1 MNLKDRITEEF
12 EKRKN
17 GLLIFA
23 LLLGVAFFVN
33 RDVEIKGLYMDD
45 LYLWSCYGEQSFSEY
60 VFPMG
65 STRFRFLYYLISW
78 LEFMV
83 IGNHVTWVVPINIV
97 LNALI
102 AYSIC
107 RIAFRMSGR
116 QFVSI
121 AAAVAYLMSRMAY
134 YQIGQL
140 YGVMESMGL
149 WAAIGILWFLYRY
162 VNERDTKSYL
172 AANLLF
178 FSASFIHERY
188 MALFPLLLLALLLG
202 APAASERESGEET
215 EGRKSRRK
223 KQPEKCSVSK
233 WLLLLLSAAT
243 AAAILLIRLAFIGT
257 LSPAGTG
264 GTNVEDTFSVAE
276 AVEHAWQQVGFVFGV
291 GTGPD
296 YLCGMTYEDS
306 PEGIRNLILACWV
319 VLGIMVAVFLVRWL
333 LDGERRLFHLKN
345 VLLFLGFFALCIG
358 ASSVTIRVEM
368 RWVYVVYAAA
378 LLFLAYMS
386 AYVGKAGLL
395 VFVYL
400 ILLCPVESFYRDS
413 WEVLHLW
420 PNQLRYNSLA
430 EETFGKYGEDIFEK
444 DIYIIGNSYEMSD
457 FTAETF
463 FKVYAEDRDT
473 KDLQV
478 HFIDSDF
485 DLKEITDDMV
495 ILREDPDNN
504 AYQDVTAFVKD
515 NRFRLAYGSYEDGW
529 IDEHAKIVFQA
540 EKEGK
545 VTLSCYYPGTIT
557 GNEICRIT
565 MNGQQLPDLV
575 FTDNSM
581 EYELPSAPY
590 QRISLEFSC
599 NFYVKDAKEKR
610 GEENLA
616 MVVTIENR

>member
-172 AANLLF
+172 AANLLL

-345 VLLFLGFFALCIG
+345 VLLFLGFLHY
-358 ASSVTIRVEM
+358 ASVLPVSRSGWRCAGFTWCM
-368 RWVYVVYAAA
+368 
-378 LLFLAYMS
+378 LLPCCFWHTCQRMW
-386 AYVGKAGLL
+386 GRQG
-395 VFVYL
+395 FWYL
-400 ILLCPVESFYRDS
+400 SI
-413 WEVLHLW
+413 
-420 PNQLRYNSLA
+420 
-430 EETFGKYGEDIFEK
+430 
-444 DIYIIGNSYEMSD
+444 
-457 FTAETF
+457 
-463 FKVYAEDRDT
+463 
-473 KDLQV
+473 
-478 HFIDSDF
+478 
-485 DLKEITDDMV
+485 
-495 ILREDPDNN
+495 
-504 AYQDVTAFVKD
+504 
-515 NRFRLAYGSYEDGW
+515 
-529 IDEHAKIVFQA
+529 
-540 EKEGK
+540 
-545 VTLSCYYPGTIT
+545 
-557 GNEICRIT
+557 
-565 MNGQQLPDLV
+565 
-575 FTDNSM
+575 
-581 EYELPSAPY
+581 
-590 QRISLEFSC
+590 
-599 NFYVKDAKEKR
+599 
-610 GEENLA
+610 
-616 MVVTIENR
+616 